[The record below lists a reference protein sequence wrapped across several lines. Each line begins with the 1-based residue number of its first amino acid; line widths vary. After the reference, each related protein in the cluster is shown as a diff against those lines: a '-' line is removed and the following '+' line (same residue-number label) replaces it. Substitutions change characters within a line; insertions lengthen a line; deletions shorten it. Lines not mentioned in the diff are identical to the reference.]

1 MSESIRRS
9 GEHEDPRSDG
19 RAPVHPEW
27 PPPPAYAPAPPAA
40 PAAPTL
46 PASPAHA
53 SRKRSRGPLALSA
66 AVAVASG
73 STGTTYRAIQT
84 DASLDPGNSDGAL
97 LDAGGNVIGINS
109 AMYSAVSGSD
119 ASGAGSVGLGFAIP
133 VNTVK
138 SDLATPRSG
147 SRS

>member
-1 MSESIRRS
+1 
-9 GEHEDPRSDG
+9 
-19 RAPVHPEW
+19 
-27 PPPPAYAPAPPAA
+27 
-40 PAAPTL
+40 
-46 PASPAHA
+46 
-53 SRKRSRGPLALSA
+53 
-66 AVAVASG
+66 VAVASG

-84 DASLDPGNSDGAL
+84 DASLDPGNSGGAL
-97 LDAGGNVIGINS
+97 LDAGGNVIGIDS
-109 AMYSAVSGSD
+109 AMYSAGSGSD